1 MLGIVNASQNS
12 KTAKS
17 AAGSAIL
24 PVPAGKANSHPGPYQ
39 TIIRAVLAA
48 TIFTEIPD
56 PPPETDL
63 TDLNNSN
70 VAGAAAALSQETL
83 PVKLH
88 LTKPNKINPTRI
100 IQL

>member
-1 MLGIVNASQNS
+1 MLGIVNASPNS

-24 PVPAGKANSHPGPYQ
+24 HVPAGKANSHPGPYQ

-70 VAGAAAALSQETL
+70 VAGAAAALRAAHLLTDSSSKFE
-83 PVKLH
+83 LH
-88 LTKPNKINPTRI
+88 SEAR
-100 IQL
+100 